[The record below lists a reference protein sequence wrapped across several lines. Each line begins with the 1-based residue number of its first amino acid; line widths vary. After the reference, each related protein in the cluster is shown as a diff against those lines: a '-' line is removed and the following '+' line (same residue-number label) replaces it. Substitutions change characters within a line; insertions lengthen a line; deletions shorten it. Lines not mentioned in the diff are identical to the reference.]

1 MRMTG
6 AVSLRQRAGARRG
19 NCTPA
24 GRLSVSSPQRMA
36 GKSISWV
43 AWIRLA
49 TRQHGRVEAQPEAP
63 PIACRHSASS
73 ALVSPHRT
81 AVVPRDGQHS
91 TLRLLG
97 AACSAARCSHPIGSS
112 SHADGVSG
120 SHKPP
125 AMGHYCP
132 TKKKRPGAVSPSRSR
147 KCLSLLAESW
157 SGRVD
162 SNHRPLGPEPALHNL
177 RMTPMPVLLAFLA
190 AAPADRKSVV

>member
-49 TRQHGRVEAQPEAP
+49 ARQHGGVGAQPEAP
-63 PIACRHSASS
+63 PTACRHSASS

-97 AACSAARCSHPIGSS
+97 AACSAARCSHAIGSS
-112 SHADGVSG
+112 SHGDGVSCRD
-120 SHKPP
+120 KAP
-125 AMGHYCP
+125 AFHHYCP
-132 TKKKRPGAVSPSRSR
+132 TKKKRPCSVLPGRSR
-147 KCLSLLAESW
+147 KCFILLAFSW

-162 SNHRPLGPEPALHNL
+162 SNHRPLGPEPSAL
-177 RMTPMPVLLAFLA
+177 PG
-190 AAPADRKSVV
+190 